1 MGKYI
6 KLFDNQESYD
16 SFKNSSNYVEPNISF
31 VKDTG
36 SLINNRLQIIGGE
49 DKPSGGVPNL
59 LYIKKSPNHLLI
71 DLDNFEILA
80 SDGSETVIAKIH
92 KDSRHIQVSNGSYIY
107 FMPMGNFR
115 GTWTDSSS
123 TNTDYSFDKGIIQ
136 QIGEWYSYGCSASIY
151 DDKGQSYASIQY
163 TGSL

>member
-1 MGKYI
+1 MGKFI

-16 SFKNSSNYVEPNISF
+16 SFKNGSNYVEPNISF

-36 SLINNRLQIIGGE
+36 SLINNRLQITGGE

-59 LYIKKSPNHLLI
+59 LFIELHSHYLLV

-80 SDGSETVIAKIH
+80 RDASETVIAKID
-92 KDSRHIQVSNGSYIY
+92 KDSRHIQAGNGSYIY
-107 FMPMGNFR
+107 FMSMGNFR

-123 TNTDYSFDKGIIQ
+123 TNLNYSFNKGIIQ
-136 QIGEWYSYGCSASIY
+136 QIGEWYNDGCHASIY
-151 DDKGQSYASIQY
+151 DDKGKSYASIQY
-163 TGSL
+163 TYSL